1 MNTQK
6 LLTDKDMTMYIYLI
20 IQSRLSK
27 TKEPTKEIYSICK
40 FHTDFLKTIKLSLDT
55 PYSKRYY
62 QTPLKEFILP
72 SLTKYEEYK
81 AIIYDIMMDVA
92 ETLKLYTKF

>member
-6 LLTDKDMTMYIYLI
+6 LLTDKYMTMYIYLI

-55 PYSKRYY
+55 PYSK
-62 QTPLKEFILP
+62 KILLSNP
-72 SLTKYEEYK
+72 TKGVHI
-81 AIIYDIMMDVA
+81 AIFNKI
-92 ETLKLYTKF
+92 